1 MIDPVANAW
10 TIDFPVNNP
19 CLPQHFEMLR
29 NSRLGQRK
37 MIDNLAANTGFSLHK
52 QTDDPHSSRMCQSAG
67 EASEFLC
74 PLEFRHW
81 QLFLPTAT
89 LWLARH
95 P

>member
-1 MIDPVANAW
+1 
-10 TIDFPVNNP
+10 
-19 CLPQHFEMLR
+19 
-29 NSRLGQRK
+29 
-37 MIDNLAANTGFSLHK
+37 
-52 QTDDPHSSRMCQSAG
+52 MCQSAG